1 MKTGKFNERS
11 LLGGLRYIPLVLWV
25 GFFVVS
31 FGYILLASFSTT
43 REIFSGEVL
52 KSGIQ
57 LKNYID
63 VWKHNNVGH

>member
-1 MKTGKFNERS
+1 MKTKKFNERS

-31 FGYILLASFSTT
+31 FGYIFFASFSTT

-52 KSGIQ
+52 KSGVHFE
-57 LKNYID
+57 N
-63 VWKHNNVGH
+63 